1 LLIPLGLSLSLKIS
15 YTGIISAIE
24 NYILNRKF
32 MTDTPEQIKAKA
44 RALRNKPANKT
55 PFGASDPFN
64 GRGKDTKKG
73 SQTAIKPPRK
83 PSV

>member
-1 LLIPLGLSLSLKIS
+1 
-15 YTGIISAIE
+15 
-24 NYILNRKF
+24 

-55 PFGASDPFN
+55 PFMGKDPFN
-64 GRGKDTKKG
+64 GRSTGGKQT